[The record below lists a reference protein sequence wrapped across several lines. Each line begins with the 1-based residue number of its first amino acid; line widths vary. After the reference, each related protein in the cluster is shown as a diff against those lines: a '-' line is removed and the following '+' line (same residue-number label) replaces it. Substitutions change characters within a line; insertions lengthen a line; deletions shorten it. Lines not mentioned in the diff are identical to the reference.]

1 LDAQGLIDIL
11 AVRWHIEIF
20 FEYDKD
26 LLGSDHYQQQK
37 LWAKPY
43 LTSLLATSAT
53 HLALASDSGS
63 VGDRRFCRHWERVWG
78 RFGF

>member
-26 LLGSDHYQQQK
+26 LLGAETYSHGSKDSSMPE
-37 LWAKPY
+37 LP
-43 LTSLLATSAT
+43 SIRSAFNW
-53 HLALASDSGS
+53 LYEVLKVQG
-63 VGDRRFCRHWERVWG
+63 
-78 RFGF
+78 